1 MLCCCWLWLLIEA
14 LIILLRRYS
23 ISASA
28 SVHARLKLAMANGLH
43 FPFSSCCIRS
53 LAVVNCN
60 PSPSL
65 PVLCSLFAIW
75 RPNEPRSIGEE
86 EEEEEEEEEAISLCS
101 FSRSF
106 ARSLAAQFS
115 FPRRLNRELSFLLA
129 RSFPSV
135 KEPRSIRE
143 EDGLFSDCAPVS
155 GPCISPLFV
164 ILLDCLQC

>member
-1 MLCCCWLWLLIEA
+1 MRL
-14 LIILLRRYS
+14 LIILLRQYS

-28 SVHARLKLAMANGLH
+28 TVHARLKLAMANGLH

-53 LAVVNCN
+53 LAVVNCS

-75 RPNEPRSIGEE
+75 RPNEPRSIG
-86 EEEEEEEEEAISLCS
+86 EEEEEAISLCS

-155 GPCISPLFV
+155 GPCISPLFT
-164 ILLDCLQC
+164 ILLLLVSLQC